1 MSEANPRTANAL
13 ILFGSK
19 GANARETC
27 PTPPAET
34 ATAHHRHR
42 WPYAV
47 GAGVR
52 PCALFGKPL
61 MRTRTDVRLSASPRR
76 PQEAERPIYEPFRK
90 IHGMERPNHGLF
102 FSFHGMFRIENRPRF
117 VTYSG
122 KKAHPGRPFRL
133 SPRIGISLSGSSH
146 FCMET
151 AEDESA
157 QKYRILHV
165 KKKPATRLSAVR
177 RDAATKKAG
186 QRSLCERKALT
197 LSYLSFHA
205 NA

>member
-1 MSEANPRTANAL
+1 MTLAGPHYSITEGERSEPSDSERPHPLRPQGGERPRDL
-13 ILFGSK
+13 
-19 GANARETC
+19 

-34 ATAHHRHR
+34 ATAHPRHR

-76 PQEAERPIYEPFRK
+76 PQEAERPIYGPFRK
-90 IHGMERPNHGLF
+90 IHGMERPIHGLF

-165 KKKPATRLSAVR
+165 KKSRRRGFPPSEGMRRRKKRGSAAYVSGKP
-177 RDAATKKAG
+177 
-186 QRSLCERKALT
+186 
-197 LSYLSFHA
+197 
-205 NA
+205 